1 MKIGQAKDAL
11 ASAMFLVAMIL
22 VATRPIQKNVL
33 LGALGLGFLMDLIF
47 TLRPNWHCQDWDRSN
62 SVPKLVIL
70 AQVIVFAGLAI
81 INGYPGHRA

>member
-1 MKIGQAKDAL
+1 MKIGQVKDAL

-33 LGALGLGFLMDLIF
+33 LAALGLGFLVDLIF

-70 AQVIVFAGLAI
+70 GQVIVFASLYVYHLYG
-81 INGYPGHRA
+81 P